1 MSGPARIPVPAVD
14 AACPYL
20 LAADGAWR
28 SSGPS
33 REHRCSAVVPPAAL
47 APDKQRRLC
56 LVPEHQRCATFLAA
70 TGQDGLDPIVAR
82 HRSRRA
88 PTVARPIARTTPLVL
103 DRGRMTPGIG
113 SFRVESRF
121 GQFGL
126 VGLMA
131 LAFVALVV
139 ARSPAGAVPPGGELA
154 GGVVATRSPTAA
166 SAAPTGPSD
175 AEEPV
180 RTLVPTEVEPTDPPP
195 AEETATPADAT
206 STPSPTD
213 PPPSPKPTSYK
224 VKRGDTLFG
233 IAAEFGTTVKKLA
246 SLNGIEDP
254 SKLRV
259 GQVLELP

>member
-1 MSGPARIPVPAVD
+1 MSGSSRIPVPAVD

-33 REHRCSAVVPPAAL
+33 REHRCTAVVPPAAL

-56 LVPEHQRCATFLAA
+56 LMPEHERCATFLAA

-103 DRGRMTPGIG
+103 DRGRMALGIA
-113 SFRVESRF
+113 SVRVESRF
-121 GQFGL
+121 GQVGL

-131 LAFVALVV
+131 LAFVALIV
-139 ARSPAGAVPPGGELA
+139 ARSPVGGGPPGGELA
-154 GGVVATRSPTAA
+154 GGVVATRSPTVA
-166 SAAPTGPSD
+166 SPAPTEPSG

-195 AEETATPADAT
+195 AEETSTPA
-206 STPSPTD
+206 PTD
-213 PPPSPKPTSYK
+213 PPPSAKPTSYK
-224 VKRGDTLFG
+224 VKRGDTLSG